1 MKLKSTL
8 LIISLFISFSGIF
21 AQEKAK
27 TFYKDGSKEFKKG
40 LFAASIAN
48 FTTAIQLDENY
59 IDAYFYRA
67 KAFSATDQPE
77 KAIEDFDVVNNLDI
91 ENKKAWLSNGE
102 LNFKLKNYS
111 KASEKYAQYLNFEKK
126 DLAIYNKIISSLYAI
141 QEWQKALKYAK
152 QSLEIKD
159 LIETYYIIGDID
171 FIIKDYTNAESA
183 FRSVLEEN
191 SDHLNA
197 RLALA
202 ETLYAQGRYD
212 EAIREADKAIASTS
226 YNKKAYLTRVHA
238 FHKKLDYPQAIKDLT
253 KIIEVNKE
261 DDDILNLI
269 NDRGDLF
276 LEYSQPMKAIADYT
290 FVINQDAK
298 NLYALSQRAKAYVD
312 ITRNDAA
319 IIDYSEI
326 VNLSNTM
333 EIDKNLLNKTKSFL
347 IELKREKNK
356 PRIDIIDDNFSEE
369 ELCVPFGQN
378 EVTIRVVV
386 KDENP
391 IKKITIQDGEISE
404 QPSTADKS
412 DPIPKSEQSYDY
424 LAKLDLSERDK
435 ITITAEDTYGNATEK
450 IFTIKRIEKNT
461 PNLVFINPVV
471 VGNDTIVVKSD
482 SSMVSFEGKAKDESL
497 IKSLTFNSQPVSF
510 NMEEKNPSFTA
521 AVNLEN
527 LSKLTVEVFDIYNNR
542 LTREYVIQRD
552 TLEADQKP
560 LKQAVKQKSKP
571 IIKPIPVA
579 IPVVEQEV
587 EAVAVPIIGESWVVF
602 IENSAYT
609 SFDTLQRAI
618 SEVKLMQSAL
628 SNYKVDKILLKQNMT
643 KDQMARFFSIELRD
657 LINSNNV
664 NSLIIW
670 YAGQGLYLN
679 EAGYWIPVD
688 AVSDDEFSYYNTNN
702 LKTSMQLYVDKIPH
716 ILVVSDA
723 CLVGSSFHEPFEI
736 FLDVRKCTDE
746 NAIKNRS
753 AQMFFAEDSNLSTEN
768 TIFAEIFSNMLIYN
782 TEKCISIEAIVSKVT
797 ETMVSKNLKRPQ
809 FGKISNFSDENGT
822 FFFLKNQK

>member
-40 LFAASIAN
+40 LFAASIAD

-579 IPVVEQEV
+579 IPVVEQVV